1 MRSAPDTPGNTRT
14 GAHAGSPGPVPAS
27 PGRILSLDVIRGAVM
42 LLMAVDHARW
52 FLSASRFDPTDLDR
66 ATAALFLSRWITHF
80 CAPAFLFLAGAGAF
94 LHGRRVRS
102 RAALARFLLTRGVWL
117 ILVEM
122 TAVRLG
128 WTFNFDYGAYL
139 FGGVLWMIGCCMIL
153 LAALVFLP
161 TWVVGGVG
169 VAVIACHGALE
180 SILPTPPAG
189 QAVTGAARLW
199 QVLYFGGTSRLGE
212 DGPSFSVL
220 FSVVPWV
227 GVIAAGYAF
236 GPVMLLPAERRRRIC
251 IAAGMAAVAG
261 FVVLRGLNLLDPR
274 PWSPQES
281 PAFTVLSFLNAD
293 KYPASTPFL
302 LMTLGPTLALVPLL
316 EHARGPLARGLAV
329 FGRAPFL
336 FYVLHLPVIHLAAVL
351 LSLARY
357 GEVIPWLGAN
367 HPMLAPLPP
376 AGYGYGLG
384 TVYLASAAV
393 AALLYVPCRRLAE
406 LKARRPSRWLSLL

>member
-1 MRSAPDTPGNTRT
+1 MNSAPDRPGVPRT
-14 GAHAGSPGPVPAS
+14 SPHPAAPGPAGT
-27 PGRILSLDVIRGAVM
+27 GRILSLDVVRGAVM
-42 LLMAVDHARW
+42 LLMAVDHVRW
-52 FLSASRFDPTDLDR
+52 FLSESRFDPTDLER
-66 ATAALFLSRWITHF
+66 TTAALFLTRWITHF
-80 CAPAFLFLAGAGAF
+80 CAPAFLFLAGTGAF
-94 LHGRRVRS
+94 LHGRRLRS
-102 RAALARFLLTRGVWL
+102 RAALSRFLLTRGVWL

-128 WTFNFDYGAYL
+128 WTFNLEYGSYL

-161 TWVVGGVG
+161 VGVVGGLG
-169 VAVIACHGALE
+169 VAVIACHGALG
-180 SILPTPPAG
+180 SALRAPQGALPA
-189 QAVTGAARLW
+189 TGASPLW
-199 QVLYFGGTSRLGE
+199 QVLYFGGAFRLGE
-212 DGPSFSVL
+212 AGPLFHVL

-236 GPVMLLPAERRRRIC
+236 GPVMLLRSERRRRIC
-251 IAAGMAAVAG
+251 KGVGLAGVAG
-261 FVVLRGLNLLDPR
+261 FLVLRGLNLLDPQ
-274 PWSPQES
+274 PWSRQES
-281 PAFTVLSFLNAD
+281 PVFAVLSFLNAD

-302 LMTLGPTLALVPLL
+302 LMTLGPTLALVALL
-316 EHARGPLARGLAV
+316 ERARGPLARGVAV

-367 HPMLAPLPP
+367 HPMMAPQPP

-384 TVYLASAAV
+384 AVSLVAAAV
-393 AALLYVPCRRLAE
+393 VALLYLPCRWLGE
-406 LKARRPSRWLSLL
+406 IKDGRPSGWSSLL